1 MTNVWLAV
9 VGVIIGLLI
18 GFGLPVQVPVDIA
31 RYLSVALLASLDSA
45 FGGLRASLEGN
56 FDNKVFISGFFGNAA
71 LAAALTYMGDKLG
84 VELYYAAL
92 FAFGYR
98 MFQNLGAIRRHV
110 FLHDQNNDR
119 NGPQRD
125 QNRGN

>member
-1 MTNVWLAV
+1 MWLAFIGII
-9 VGVIIGLLI
+9 VGLFI
-18 GFGLPVQVPVDIA
+18 GFGLPVQVPVILA

-45 FGGLRASLEGN
+45 LGGWRAAMEGN
-56 FDNKVFISGFFGNAA
+56 FDNKVFISGVLGNAL

-98 MFQNLGAIRRHV
+98 MFQNLGAIRRHL
-110 FLHDQNNDR
+110 FLHDQD
-119 NGPQRD
+119 GGSTGSHKD
-125 QNRGN
+125 QSRGK

>member
-1 MTNVWLAV
+1 MWLALL
-9 VGVIIGLLI
+9 GIIIGLLI
-18 GFGLPVQVPVDIA
+18 GFGLPVQVPVIVA

-45 FGGLRASLEGN
+45 FGGLRASMEGSFN
-56 FDNKVFISGFFGNAA
+56 IKVFISGVLGNAL

-98 MFQNLGAIRRHV
+98 MFQNLGAIRRHL
-110 FLHDQNNDR
+110 FLHDQSGD
-119 NGPQRD
+119 PTASHRD
-125 QNRGN
+125 ESRGN